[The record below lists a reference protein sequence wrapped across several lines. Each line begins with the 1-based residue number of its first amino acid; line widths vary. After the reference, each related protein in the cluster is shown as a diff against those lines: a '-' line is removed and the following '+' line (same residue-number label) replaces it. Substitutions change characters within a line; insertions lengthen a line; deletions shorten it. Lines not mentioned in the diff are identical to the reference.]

1 MKFRRLSAI
10 TMAGIM
16 AASTAIVCQV
26 SASAEDYTLAGA
38 VGNHP
43 SAWTDIQVFENG
55 DEFLSKL
62 LDYDTFKIE
71 FKLTDDGVAAAT
83 ENLWLATQIFGIYFQ
98 DIATWNSGSD
108 VAFGIENPYNGV
120 NSTEAYTAS
129 ISTEKLL
136 EAAKKQTGMTTDEEA
151 IKASKAIFRTAQMG
165 GINITSAYLTDPKS
179 TSAEVTDIS
188 LDQTT
193 LSLKAGETATL
204 KATTTPADAEV
215 TWKSSNENIATV
227 KDGVVTAVAA
237 GEATIT
243 ATAGEKTAECAVT
256 VTAAAVDPGE
266 AGATS
271 DYALLY
277 DGEFKVTDKY
287 EGETIPV
294 KAVAGD
300 KITVTYK
307 LNDAGA
313 YHQLSFKH
321 AGEGWPALTS
331 PEYTNEWKCVD
342 VSKDGTFTFTLN
354 AEDAA
359 NITANKLVISGY
371 SVTYTKVELNA
382 DKKPDDKPDASSSY
396 DTLKEEK
403 VSDFK
408 TDGSKELYVMSI
420 TADDVKNNSA
430 YEIKVTLSNGKSLTK
445 TTSKCFK
452 KFKYVNTSGDT
463 VTESSSDNYF
473 IVVKIINIPAGVTV
487 DSVTITPVAN

>member
-1 MKFRRLSAI
+1 MQLKKILSGIVAATVAAT
-10 TMAGIM
+10 TMAF
-16 AASTAIVCQV
+16 APL
-26 SASAEDYTLAGA
+26 ASAEEGKIEINLNVSEDYFGAVIFTNETIDYSVNGNSVTATGTYWAQIDRSKDGKDTVYAGA
-38 VGNHP
+38 
-43 SAWTDIQVFENG
+43 FG
-55 DEFLSKL
+55 DSTVDGAKQSFTFSVPAN
-62 LDYDTFKIE
+62 DT
-71 FKLTDDGVAAAT
+71 
-83 ENLWLATQIFGIYFQ
+83 
-98 DIATWNSGSD
+98 
-108 VAFGIENPYNGV
+108 
-120 NSTEAYTAS
+120 S
-129 ISTEKLL
+129 ISLKTVSWSN
-136 EAAKKQTGMTTDEEA
+136 D
-151 IKASKAIFRTAQMG
+151 ASK
-165 GINITSAYLTDPKS
+165 NIGHEVTIDTTKAVNNELSVQLVADGDVSDQQTNNWYYLQPVEVKYLTKAAEEPKDDPE
-179 TSAEVTDIS
+179 EV
-188 LDQTT
+188 
-193 LSLKAGETATL
+193 
-204 KATTTPADAEV
+204 P
-215 TWKSSNENIATV
+215 
-227 KDGVVTAVAA
+227 DGPTGYVM
-237 GEATIT
+237 
-243 ATAGEKTAECAVT
+243 
-256 VTAAAVDPGE
+256 
-266 AGATS
+266 
-271 DYALLY
+271 LY
-277 DGEFKVTDKY
+277 NKEFKVTDKY
-287 EGETIPV
+287 EGEAIPV

-331 PEYTNEWKCVD
+331 PEYTNEWNCVD

-382 DKKPDDKPDASSSY
+382 DKKPDDKPDASSGY

-408 TDGSKELYVMSI
+408 TDGTSELHVKSI
-420 TADDVKNNSA
+420 TADDVKDNSA

>member
-1 MKFRRLSAI
+1 MQLKKILSGIVAAMVAAT
-10 TMAGIM
+10 TMAF
-16 AASTAIVCQV
+16 APL
-26 SASAEDYTLAGA
+26 ASAEEGKIEINLNVSEDYFGAVIFTNETIDYSVNGNSVTATGTYWAQIDRSKDGKDTVYAGA
-38 VGNHP
+38 FGDSTVDGAKQSFTFSVPANDTSISLKTVSWSNDASKNIGHEVTIDTTKAVNNEL
-43 SAWTDIQVFENG
+43 SVQLVANG
-55 DEFLSKL
+55 D
-62 LDYDTFKIE
+62 
-71 FKLTDDGVAAAT
+71 V
-83 ENLWLATQIFGIYFQ
+83 
-98 DIATWNSGSD
+98 SD
-108 VAFGIENPYNGV
+108 Q
-120 NSTEAYTAS
+120 
-129 ISTEKLL
+129 
-136 EAAKKQTGMTTDEEA
+136 QTNNWYYLQPVEV
-151 IKASKAIFRTAQMG
+151 K
-165 GINITSAYLTDPKS
+165 YLTKAAEEPKDDPE
-179 TSAEVTDIS
+179 EV
-188 LDQTT
+188 LDGPT
-193 LSLKAGETATL
+193 GY
-204 KATTTPADAEV
+204 V
-215 TWKSSNENIATV
+215 M
-227 KDGVVTAVAA
+227 
-237 GEATIT
+237 
-243 ATAGEKTAECAVT
+243 
-256 VTAAAVDPGE
+256 
-266 AGATS
+266 
-271 DYALLY
+271 LY
-277 DGEFKVTDKY
+277 NKEFKVTDKY
-287 EGETIPV
+287 EGEAIPV

-331 PEYTNEWKCVD
+331 PEYTNEWNCVD

-382 DKKPDDKPDASSSY
+382 DKKPDDKPDASSGY

-408 TDGSKELYVMSI
+408 TDGTSELHVKSI
-420 TADDVKNNSA
+420 TADDVKDNSA

>member
-1 MKFRRLSAI
+1 MQLKKILSGIVAAMVAAT
-10 TMAGIM
+10 TMAF
-16 AASTAIVCQV
+16 APL
-26 SASAEDYTLAGA
+26 ASAEEGKIEINLNVSEDYFGAVIFTNETIDYSVNGNSVTATGTYWAQIDRSKDGKDTVYAGA
-38 VGNHP
+38 
-43 SAWTDIQVFENG
+43 FG
-55 DEFLSKL
+55 DSTVDGAKQSFKFSVPAN
-62 LDYDTFKIE
+62 DT
-71 FKLTDDGVAAAT
+71 
-83 ENLWLATQIFGIYFQ
+83 
-98 DIATWNSGSD
+98 
-108 VAFGIENPYNGV
+108 
-120 NSTEAYTAS
+120 S
-129 ISTEKLL
+129 ISLKTVSWSN
-136 EAAKKQTGMTTDEEA
+136 D
-151 IKASKAIFRTAQMG
+151 ASK
-165 GINITSAYLTDPKS
+165 NIGHEVTIDTTKAVNNELSVQLVADGDVSDQQTNNWYYLQPVEVKYLTKAAEEPKDDPE
-179 TSAEVTDIS
+179 EV
-188 LDQTT
+188 
-193 LSLKAGETATL
+193 
-204 KATTTPADAEV
+204 P
-215 TWKSSNENIATV
+215 
-227 KDGVVTAVAA
+227 DGPTGYVM
-237 GEATIT
+237 
-243 ATAGEKTAECAVT
+243 
-256 VTAAAVDPGE
+256 
-266 AGATS
+266 
-271 DYALLY
+271 LY
-277 DGEFKVTDKY
+277 NKEFKVTDKY
-287 EGETIPV
+287 EGEAIPV

-331 PEYTNEWKCVD
+331 PEYTNEWNCVD

-408 TDGSKELYVMSI
+408 TDGTSELHVKSI
-420 TADDVKNNSA
+420 TADDVKDNSA

>member
-1 MKFRRLSAI
+1 MKLKNLLY
-10 TMAGIM
+10 GIF
-16 AASTAIVCQV
+16 AATIAATAV
-26 SASAEDYTLAGA
+26 SAMSVVASADAGDSYGPYTLTIDHDFPSDKVHFFALNLMKSESTDTDNDCNWNYDFKNVELKLDGKAVDTSSCAGYTVA
-38 VGNHP
+38 NVVKFAENWSGEE
-43 SAWTDIQVFENG
+43 SIEGLGDAKSIQVTFDLVDKYGSGVPDAYICTSIKDGNWG
-55 DEFLSKL
+55 GSPSVKL
-62 LDYDTFKIE
+62 LTP
-71 FKLTDDGVAAAT
+71 TT
-83 ENLWLATQIFGIYFQ
+83 E
-98 DIATWNSGSD
+98 
-108 VAFGIENPYNGV
+108 
-120 NSTEAYTAS
+120 
-129 ISTEKLL
+129 
-136 EAAKKQTGMTTDEEA
+136 EE
-151 IKASKAIFRTAQMG
+151 
-165 GINITSAYLTDPKS
+165 TS
-179 TSAEVTDIS
+179 IS

-215 TWKSSNENIATV
+215 TWKSSDEKVATV
-227 KDGVVTAVAA
+227 KNGVVTTVAA
-237 GEATIT
+237 GKATIT
-243 ATAGEKTAECAVT
+243 ATAGEKSAECAVT
-256 VTAAAVDPGE
+256 VTDDSGKDNPGE
-266 AGATS
+266 VTTS

-277 DGEFKVTDKY
+277 DEELEVTVAY
-287 EGETIPV
+287 ENAQIPV

-331 PEYTNEWKCVD
+331 PEYTNEWNCVD

-382 DKKPDDKPDASSSY
+382 DKKPDDKPDASSGY

-408 TDGSKELYVMSI
+408 TDGTSELHVKSI
-420 TADDVKNNSA
+420 TADDVKDNSA

>member
-1 MKFRRLSAI
+1 MQLKKILSGIVAAMVAAT
-10 TMAGIM
+10 TMAF
-16 AASTAIVCQV
+16 APL
-26 SASAEDYTLAGA
+26 ASAEEGKIEINLNVSEDYFGAVIFTNETIDYSVNGNSVTATGTYWAQIDRSKDGKDTVYAGA
-38 VGNHP
+38 FGDSTVDGAKQSFTFSVPANDTSISLKTVSWSNDASKNIGHEVTIDTTKAVNNEL
-43 SAWTDIQVFENG
+43 SVQLVANG
-55 DEFLSKL
+55 D
-62 LDYDTFKIE
+62 
-71 FKLTDDGVAAAT
+71 V
-83 ENLWLATQIFGIYFQ
+83 
-98 DIATWNSGSD
+98 SD
-108 VAFGIENPYNGV
+108 Q
-120 NSTEAYTAS
+120 
-129 ISTEKLL
+129 
-136 EAAKKQTGMTTDEEA
+136 QTNNWYYLQPVEV
-151 IKASKAIFRTAQMG
+151 K
-165 GINITSAYLTDPKS
+165 YLTKAVEEPKDDPE
-179 TSAEVTDIS
+179 EV
-188 LDQTT
+188 
-193 LSLKAGETATL
+193 
-204 KATTTPADAEV
+204 P
-215 TWKSSNENIATV
+215 
-227 KDGVVTAVAA
+227 DGPTGYVM
-237 GEATIT
+237 
-243 ATAGEKTAECAVT
+243 
-256 VTAAAVDPGE
+256 
-266 AGATS
+266 
-271 DYALLY
+271 LY
-277 DGEFKVTDKY
+277 NKEFKVTDKY
-287 EGETIPV
+287 EGEAIPV

-331 PEYTNEWKCVD
+331 PEYTNEWNCVD

-382 DKKPDDKPDASSSY
+382 DKKPDDKPDASSGY

-408 TDGSKELYVMSI
+408 TDGTSELHVKSI
-420 TADDVKNNSA
+420 TADDVKDNSA

>member
-1 MKFRRLSAI
+1 MQLKKILSGIVAAMVAAT
-10 TMAGIM
+10 TMAF
-16 AASTAIVCQV
+16 APL
-26 SASAEDYTLAGA
+26 ASAEEGKIEINLNVSEDYFGAVIFTNETIDYSVNGNSVTATGTYWAQIDRSKDGKDTVYAGA
-38 VGNHP
+38 
-43 SAWTDIQVFENG
+43 FG
-55 DEFLSKL
+55 DSTVDGAKQSFTFSVPAN
-62 LDYDTFKIE
+62 DT
-71 FKLTDDGVAAAT
+71 
-83 ENLWLATQIFGIYFQ
+83 
-98 DIATWNSGSD
+98 
-108 VAFGIENPYNGV
+108 
-120 NSTEAYTAS
+120 S
-129 ISTEKLL
+129 ISLKTVSWSN
-136 EAAKKQTGMTTDEEA
+136 D
-151 IKASKAIFRTAQMG
+151 ASK
-165 GINITSAYLTDPKS
+165 NIGHEVTIDTTKAVNNELSVQLVADGDVSDQQTNNWYYLQPVEVKYLTKAAEEPKDDPE
-179 TSAEVTDIS
+179 EV
-188 LDQTT
+188 
-193 LSLKAGETATL
+193 
-204 KATTTPADAEV
+204 P
-215 TWKSSNENIATV
+215 
-227 KDGVVTAVAA
+227 DGPTGYVM
-237 GEATIT
+237 
-243 ATAGEKTAECAVT
+243 
-256 VTAAAVDPGE
+256 
-266 AGATS
+266 
-271 DYALLY
+271 LY
-277 DGEFKVTDKY
+277 NKEFKVTDKY
-287 EGETIPV
+287 EGEAIPV

-331 PEYTNEWKCVD
+331 PEYTNEWNCVD

-382 DKKPDDKPDASSSY
+382 DKKPDDKPDASSGY

-408 TDGSKELYVMSI
+408 TDGTSELHVKSI
-420 TADDVKNNSA
+420 TADDVKDNSA